1 MASFCSRCIIRG
13 LTKAALFFL
22 NVLSQHPSLALQ
34 DMVKLLTPLV
44 HNQPRLQNYS
54 SEREFAYAA
63 RRWRDKVKA
72 LRIEMDKIPEGERT
86 VDLGERGEEDWW
98 EKLSDIVGVLEGR
111 FEVVK
116 RIVDEEFEGDWKEAV
131 VAWGMF
137 VDGRTRRQDLP

>member
-1 MASFCSRCIIRG
+1 
-13 LTKAALFFL
+13 
-22 NVLSQHPSLALQ
+22 
-34 DMVKLLTPLV
+34 
-44 HNQPRLQNYS
+44 
-54 SEREFAYAA
+54 
-63 RRWRDKVKA
+63 
-72 LRIEMDKIPEGERT
+72 MDKIPEGERT

>member
-1 MASFCSRCIIRG
+1 MRG

-22 NVLSQHPSLALQ
+22 NVLSQHPSLALR
-34 DMVKLLTPLV
+34 DMVKLLAPLV
-44 HNQPRLQNYS
+44 TNQPRLQNYA

-72 LRIEMDKIPEGERT
+72 LRIEMDKIPERERT
-86 VDLGERGEEDWW
+86 VDLDDRGEEDWW
-98 EKLSDIVGVLEGR
+98 EKLSDTVGVLEGR

-116 RIVDEEFEGDWKEAV
+116 RVVDEEFTGDWKEAV

>member
-1 MASFCSRCIIRG
+1 MRG

-22 NVLSQHPSLALQ
+22 NVLSQHPSLALR

-44 HNQPRLQNYS
+44 TNQPRLQNYT

-72 LRIEMDKIPEGERT
+72 LRIEMDKIPERERS
-86 VDLGERGEEDWW
+86 VDLGDRGEEDWW
-98 EKLSDIVGVLEGR
+98 ERLSDIVGILEGR

-116 RIVDEEFEGDWKEAV
+116 RIVDEEFAGDWKEAV